1 MSDIELCY
9 MPAAEALRLF
19 KAKKLSPVE
28 LMEATIR
35 RAEATKK
42 KINALTFTH
51 FDEAMA
57 LARRLADGPTFAHGV
72 TKAQLHLEWN
82 MSLDQA
88 IESEAQAQ
96 AICMQT
102 NDFSR
107 AYHAFANKQMPKFE
121 GD

>member
-1 MSDIELCY
+1 MKIGLCQ
-9 MPAAEALRLF
+9 
-19 KAKKLSPVE
+19 LSPVFE
-28 LMEATIR
+28 DR
-35 RAEATKK
+35 EATKK

-102 NDFSR
+102 KDFER
-107 AYHAFANKQMPKFE
+107 AYRAFVAKKSPVFE
-121 GD
+121 GN